1 MADLDAELAAL
12 EAEVENEAKA
22 ENQKNVANKSNYSN
36 KNQNYGNN
44 KPQPQPKKTN
54 VNNNYNGYRND
65 EKGLEDFLNSDDT
78 TNQNNNNYNNYNYQ
92 SKTNNNY
99 SNYSNNNNNYSNY
112 SNHHNQYNNYN
123 NYNNNNNNYYNPQ
136 KNNQQNNYQNKNQNQ
151 YNNMSSHT
159 QVKQKPQNQ
168 YNNMNP
174 HAQVKQKPQNQ
185 NQYQNQPKIDPKNSS
200 KTQVIS
206 KAKQQQSEPK
216 EDIYPIKQENMYHKL
231 KEMKSIT
238 VLEEEIALCDKIIAF
253 KKKRGL
259 EYDDWESKKDLAQ
272 LQLNNT
278 KSLIESGNINFDAY
292 KKLIMG
298 ELAYEKK
305 ILQFTENDKMSKP
318 YELAEIKRR
327 IEQRIKVINDELTQN
342 IDEEEGDEEP
352 KQPEQKSTINNP
364 NKEPVNNQKSNSK
377 ISNNT
382 GNKTAV
388 NPKMSQPQNIP
399 QDSDPREKASTQI
412 VSNNKKNNINPQSH
426 HHLNQIPKQ
435 YIIQKKVLVTD
446 PKTGKQMYVMKNVVD
461 PKYEQA
467 LKQKALQTNQ
477 NKPAPDNKNQQHIIQ
492 QKVLVTDPKTGKQ
505 MYVMKNVVD
514 PKYANQIN
522 NENKLKQAQDQMKA
536 QTSIIRPKAN
546 INEEI
551 KKYQLYINT
560 LIKEYTEAKEYFKR
574 NGQEQLAN
582 KSRQDLRILL
592 AAKQKVDMGRYKEV
606 KLNLLPKTITPEYI
620 FGYTEAERTNKFK
633 IVLTQLIKDKKEID
647 DKMNSI
653 MEKMKKLRKK
663 DLEKAKEAV
672 KPKLD
677 EMKQKRDNIVKV
689 MESLKEKF
697 RDKWT
702 PAPEYGKVME
712 EEKIEKVSY
721 EGAVFGL
728 KIKVGKTDYDKDK
741 TFLKLRL
748 EANKNKIMTK
758 EVHLKQMGDYNEEW
772 RWDFNGDEFKNIA
785 KGFLYIELFRQH
797 TFSDD
802 KKGEGKID
810 LGNIR
815 RGTPF
820 KSECKIEIESKR
832 VVPTIMFLITPI
844 MPEGKK
850 YYESVQKEKIKI
862 TKIYPAFTGKQQVEL
877 PSDKP
882 QQIQNQQPQNEVAP
896 KNQNLNQQ
904 KVNNNKP
911 NPTANTNT
919 NQAQNMPKLDKS
931 KFKPEELEDVD
942 FIDNLNTLK
951 VLEFKIKELEDKMK
965 KIDGRT
971 PREMLT
977 KKVKMNV
984 KKKQL
989 EEGMGDGS
997 ITPKDYMELMKVQL
1011 EHDQL
1016 LGIYFKQNNEE
1027 QKLKVVMGRIALIKQ
1042 EIEEL
1047 KPLVK

>member
-22 ENQKNVANKSNYSN
+22 ENQKSVANKSNYSN

-44 KPQPQPKKTN
+44 KPQPKKTN
-54 VNNNYNGYRND
+54 VNNNYNGYGND

-78 TNQNNNNYNNYNYQ
+78 TNQSNNNYNNYNNYNYQ
-92 SKTNNNY
+92 NKANNNY

-151 YNNMSSHT
+151 YNNTSSHT

-185 NQYQNQPKIDPKNSS
+185 YQNQPKIDPKNSS

-206 KAKQQQSEPK
+206 KSKQQQSEPK

-278 KSLIESGNINFDAY
+278 KSLIESGNMDFDAY

-377 ISNNT
+377 ISNNS

-388 NPKMSQPQNIP
+388 IPKMSQPQNIP

-412 VSNNKKNNINPQSH
+412 VSNNNKNNINPQSH

-505 MYVMKNVVD
+505 MYVMK
-514 PKYANQIN
+514 K
-522 NENKLKQAQDQMKA
+522 
-536 QTSIIRPKAN
+536 
-546 INEEI
+546 
-551 KKYQLYINT
+551 
-560 LIKEYTEAKEYFKR
+560 
-574 NGQEQLAN
+574 
-582 KSRQDLRILL
+582 
-592 AAKQKVDMGRYKEV
+592 
-606 KLNLLPKTITPEYI
+606 
-620 FGYTEAERTNKFK
+620 
-633 IVLTQLIKDKKEID
+633 
-647 DKMNSI
+647 
-653 MEKMKKLRKK
+653 
-663 DLEKAKEAV
+663 
-672 KPKLD
+672 
-677 EMKQKRDNIVKV
+677 
-689 MESLKEKF
+689 
-697 RDKWT
+697 
-702 PAPEYGKVME
+702 
-712 EEKIEKVSY
+712 
-721 EGAVFGL
+721 
-728 KIKVGKTDYDKDK
+728 
-741 TFLKLRL
+741 
-748 EANKNKIMTK
+748 
-758 EVHLKQMGDYNEEW
+758 
-772 RWDFNGDEFKNIA
+772 
-785 KGFLYIELFRQH
+785 
-797 TFSDD
+797 
-802 KKGEGKID
+802 
-810 LGNIR
+810 
-815 RGTPF
+815 
-820 KSECKIEIESKR
+820 
-832 VVPTIMFLITPI
+832 
-844 MPEGKK
+844 
-850 YYESVQKEKIKI
+850 
-862 TKIYPAFTGKQQVEL
+862 
-877 PSDKP
+877 
-882 QQIQNQQPQNEVAP
+882 
-896 KNQNLNQQ
+896 
-904 KVNNNKP
+904 
-911 NPTANTNT
+911 
-919 NQAQNMPKLDKS
+919 
-931 KFKPEELEDVD
+931 
-942 FIDNLNTLK
+942 
-951 VLEFKIKELEDKMK
+951 
-965 KIDGRT
+965 
-971 PREMLT
+971 
-977 KKVKMNV
+977 
-984 KKKQL
+984 
-989 EEGMGDGS
+989 
-997 ITPKDYMELMKVQL
+997 
-1011 EHDQL
+1011 
-1016 LGIYFKQNNEE
+1016 
-1027 QKLKVVMGRIALIKQ
+1027 
-1042 EIEEL
+1042 
-1047 KPLVK
+1047 